1 VDVSFVSGRETDN
14 ESTDSELKGR
24 QTMSQ
29 NRVVVY
35 QGAGKVSVEDIDYP
49 KLQIP
54 DDVVKGMGLPGKA
67 PHAAILKLVAT
78 NICGS
83 DQHMVRGRTT
93 APIGQTLGH
102 EITGEVVEVGND
114 VLFVKPGDICST
126 PFNIACGRCRMCNE
140 GKTGVCLNV
149 NPARPGAAYGYVDMG
164 GWIGGQADYVMV
176 PFADFNLLKFPDR
189 DQALEK
195 ILDLAMLSDIFP
207 TGYHGAYTAGV
218 TTGSTVYV
226 AGAGPVGLAAAHAA
240 QLLGASVVIVGDM
253 VKARLAQARSFGCE
267 TVDLTQSGTLTE
279 KIEQIVGEPEVD
291 AAVDAVGFEARGHG
305 KDAAE
310 APATVLNDIMSV
322 ARVGAGLG
330 IPGLY
335 VTGDPGAVDEDAKIG
350 QLGVR
355 LGLGWAK
362 SHRFTTGQCPV
373 KRYNRQLMKLI
384 LSDKAQIAKAVNAT
398 VLGLKDAPRGYS
410 DFDQGAARK
419 YVLDPHGMT
428 AR

>member
-1 VDVSFVSGRETDN
+1 
-14 ESTDSELKGR
+14 
-24 QTMSQ
+24 MSQ

-35 QGAGKVSVEDIDYP
+35 QGAGKVGVEDIDYP
-49 KLQIP
+49 RLQIP
-54 DDVVKGMGLPGKA
+54 DDVVTGIGLPRKA
-67 PHAAILKLVAT
+67 PHAAIIKLVAT

-93 APIGQTLGH
+93 APIGQSLGH
-102 EITGEVVEVGND
+102 EITGEVVEVGDD
-114 VLFVKPGDICST
+114 VLFVQLGDICSA

-164 GWIGGQADYVMV
+164 GWIGGQAEYVMV

-189 DQALEK
+189 EQALEK
-195 ILDLAMLSDIFP
+195 ILDLTMLSDIFP

-240 QLLGASVVIVGDM
+240 QLLGASAVIVGDM
-253 VKARLAQARSFGCE
+253 IETRLEQARSFGCE
-267 TVDLTQSGTLTE
+267 TVDLTQPGTLAE

-310 APATVLNDIMSV
+310 APATVLNDVMGI

-335 VTGDPGAVDEDAKIG
+335 VTGDPGAMDEDAKIG
-350 QLGVR
+350 QLRVR

-362 SHRFTTGQCPV
+362 SHHFTTGQCPV
-373 KRYNRQLMKLI
+373 KRYNRQLMNLI
-384 LSDKAQIAKAVNAT
+384 LSGKAQIAKAVNAT
-398 VLGLKDAPRGYS
+398 VIGLEDAPRGYR

-428 AR
+428 GR

>member
-1 VDVSFVSGRETDN
+1 
-14 ESTDSELKGR
+14 
-24 QTMSQ
+24 MPA

-35 QGAGKVSVEDIDYP
+35 EGPGKVAVDAIDYP
-49 KLQIP
+49 KLELP
-54 DDVVKGMGLPGKA
+54 DDVVRGLGVEKRA
-67 PHAAILKLVAT
+67 PHAVVLKVTTT

-102 EITGEVVEVGND
+102 EITGEIVEAGDD
-114 VLFVKPGDICST
+114 VLFHKIGDICSV

-140 GKTGVCLNV
+140 GKTGICLNV

-164 GWIGGQADYVMV
+164 GWIGGQAEYVMV

-195 ILDLAMLSDIFP
+195 ILDLTMLSDIFP

-226 AGAGPVGLAAAHAA
+226 AGAGPVGLAAAHSA
-240 QLLGASVVIVGDM
+240 QLLGASVVVVGDM
-253 VKARLAQARSFGCE
+253 NAQRLEQARSFGCE
-267 TVDLTQSGTLTE
+267 TVDLSEPGELPD
-279 KIEQIVGEPEVD
+279 KIEQVVGEPVVD

-305 KDAAE
+305 AGAGE
-310 APATVLNDIMSV
+310 QPATVLNDIMTI
-322 ARVGAGLG
+322 ARAGASLG

-335 VTGDPGAVDEDAKIG
+335 VTGDPGGVDDNAKIG

-355 LGLGWAK
+355 IGLGWAK
-362 SHRFTTGQCPV
+362 SHQFTTGQCPV
-373 KRYNRQLMKLI
+373 KRYNRLLMNLI
-384 LSDKAQIAKAVNAT
+384 LSGKAQIAKAVNAT
-398 VLGLKDAPRGYS
+398 PLTLDQAPEGYL
-410 DFDQGAARK
+410 DFDQGAAK
-419 YVLDPHGMT
+419 KFVLDPHHT
-428 AR
+428 VR